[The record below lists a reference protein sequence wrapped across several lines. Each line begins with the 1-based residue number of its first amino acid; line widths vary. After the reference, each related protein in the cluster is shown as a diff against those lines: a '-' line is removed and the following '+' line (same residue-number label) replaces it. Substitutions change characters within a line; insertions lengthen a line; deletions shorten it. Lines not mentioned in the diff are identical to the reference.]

1 MVNLWHAVNR
11 IWTSADPEFKPRWIK
26 LCSCDIHYTM
36 TKKWFG
42 VCCIATKDKENVL
55 LWRKPNWIW
64 AKIEFEQLKKI
75 HLKNFK
81 VRRFLLLWL
90 WENFIAVTFAMAFE
104 QQQKTHNKKQNNN
117 NNNKKA
123 EMKVF
128 CKIIRWFSALI
139 FSALI

>member
-1 MVNLWHAVNR
+1 MYCYGE
-11 IWTSADPEFKPRWIK
+11 SQ
-26 LCSCDIHYTM
+26 
-36 TKKWFG
+36 
-42 VCCIATKDKENVL
+42 
-55 LWRKPNWIW
+55 
-64 AKIEFEQLKKI
+64 IEFEQLKKI

-117 NNNKKA
+117 NNKKA

-128 CKIIRWFSALI
+128 CKIIPWFSALI